1 MDFDE
6 DELWDDLFDKEQE
19 LLHCFSKIKDAD
31 NFLDNIDSKINI
43 LRQYLN
49 GQTDDELNIVP
60 IDVCNNQ
67 YYHYENLKSPVK
79 RSCNEALKE
88 KTKLKQDIWNIIVK
102 LNMSYPKIT
111 FDNYQKKL
119 KSFGSKIYLLAVN
132 IKLLEEGGD
141 KNVEYK
147 FDNSHVN
154 YSLRYIIKTTDT
166 NLRQELLDVEQW
178 SEHSNLRCLKE
189 AGIPFISV

>member
-1 MDFDE
+1 MDFDD
-6 DELWDDLFDKEQE
+6 DELWYDLQDKEEE
-19 LLHCFSKIKDAD
+19 LLYCFSKIKNAD
-31 NFLDNIDSKINI
+31 SFLDSIDSKINI

-49 GQTDDELNIVP
+49 GHTDDELNIVP
-60 IDVCNNQ
+60 INVCNNQ

-79 RSCNEALKE
+79 RSFNESLRE
-88 KTKLKQDIWNIIVK
+88 KTELLQNIWDIIIK

-119 KSFGSKIYLLAVN
+119 NSFNSKIYLLAVN
-132 IKLLEEGGD
+132 IKILEEGGE
-141 KNVEYK
+141 KNIEYK

-154 YSLRYIIKTTDT
+154 YSLRFIVKTNDT
-166 NLRQELLDVEQW
+166 NLREELLNVEQC

-189 AGIPFISV
+189 AGLPFISV

>member
-6 DELWDDLFDKEQE
+6 DELWDELHDKEQE

-31 NFLDNIDSKINI
+31 IFLNNIDSKINV

-49 GQTDDELNIVP
+49 GQTNELNIVP

-79 RSCNEALKE
+79 RSSNEALKE
-88 KTKLKQDIWNIIVK
+88 KTNHMQDIWNIIVK

-132 IKLLEEGGD
+132 IKILEEGGE
-141 KNVEYK
+141 KNGMVRLYWHHDSG
-147 FDNSHVN
+147 FRNILFFSPSD
-154 YSLRYIIKTTDT
+154 
-166 NLRQELLDVEQW
+166 
-178 SEHSNLRCLKE
+178 
-189 AGIPFISV
+189 